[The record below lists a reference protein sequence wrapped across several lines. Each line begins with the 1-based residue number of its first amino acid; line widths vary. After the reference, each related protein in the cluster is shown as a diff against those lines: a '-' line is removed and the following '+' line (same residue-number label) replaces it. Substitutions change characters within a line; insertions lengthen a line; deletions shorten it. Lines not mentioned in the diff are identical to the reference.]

1 MYGAASL
8 AHFFCRYLSSKIKNE
23 FSMMIIAVEMW
34 ILFRDE
40 IWKSEL
46 SNLMNSRM

>member
-1 MYGAASL
+1 MY
-8 AHFFCRYLSSKIKNE
+8 

-34 ILFRDE
+34 ILFRAE

-46 SNLMNSRM
+46 SILMNSRK

>member
-1 MYGAASL
+1 MEPLPSL
-8 AHFFCRYLSSKIKNE
+8 IFSVAIYLQKLKMN